1 VGSSF
6 RIVGN
11 LWDKKV
17 GLKRSSEAKKWS
29 IKFDV
34 VEFYVNKKCQYPRKK
49 VVNNR
54 QYLYYLNEIK

>member
-1 VGSSF
+1 MGSSF

-34 VEFYVNKKCQYPRKK
+34 VEVLREQK
-49 VVNNR
+49 VSIS
-54 QYLYYLNEIK
+54 QEKSG

>member
-1 VGSSF
+1 MGSSF

-34 VEFYVNKKCQYPRKK
+34 VEVLREQKVSISQEKKWLTIGNIYTT
-49 VVNNR
+49 
-54 QYLYYLNEIK
+54 

>member
-6 RIVGN
+6 RIAGY

-17 GLKRSSEAKKWS
+17 GLKRSSEAKKWY

-34 VEFYVNKKCQYPRKK
+34 VEVVSEQK
-49 VVNNR
+49 VSIS
-54 QYLYYLNEIK
+54 QEKSG